1 MIIYDNE
8 KIMMGFYGFRIYGF
22 SINIVIIYRNHL
34 NGCLETWVYMIM
46 GNIPWIIDSKTNM
59 IMGLYDN
66 I

>member
-1 MIIYDNE
+1 
-8 KIMMGFYGFRIYGF
+8 MGFYGFRIYGF